1 MVTSAGSLMTK
12 TTKHQNRRIDLEEA
26 RRLSH
31 KCAEGELSN
40 PLWEK
45 YDATDWHSEAAEDLG
60 LDYDAAGAHIAYW
73 FAWLVE
79 HDLES
84 GFVCTD
90 SDDLIRDYVT
100 SLNRIKDGEPDA
112 INAMLSEAEELHGTM
127 LSDAG
132 NRFTKANYEQPARL
146 RGPIGTAVRRVL
158 QSKLRA
164 RSGDARGEVRSA
176 IATPD

>member
-1 MVTSAGSLMTK
+1 MSK
-12 TTKHQNRRIDLEEA
+12 TTKPQGRRIDLEQA
-26 RRLSH
+26 TRLSR

-45 YDATDWHSEAAEDLG
+45 YDATDWHSEAAEELG

-90 SDDLIRDYVT
+90 SDELIRGHVT
-100 SLNRIKDGEPDA
+100 ALNRMKDGEPDA
-112 INAMLSEAEELHGTM
+112 IDAMLGEAEELHGAM

-132 NRFTKANYEQPARL
+132 NQFTKANYEQYLQDYSDLLGQQYADFSRANYTRVREMLEVKYGPRL
-146 RGPIGTAVRRVL
+146 P
-158 QSKLRA
+158 S
-164 RSGDARGEVRSA
+164 
-176 IATPD
+176 PD